1 MEDKKLLKEARTVFT
16 NLKTDPNSVLFS
28 EEKIVNRLVKKL
40 KKWKYLKDS
49 LLLKLIVLTDNKTF
63 LDDDKP
69 PTSTDYVDKREI
81 DRSTLYSFDGP
92 FQLLHV
98 NVGNLEF
105 LGKNATILQYV
116 LVVADLYSSK
126 VYVYLMR
133 SRKQILQKMKML
145 YDEIKSE
152 RKNKRMRLQVDN
164 EFQQVKIKDLS
175 DENNVEMFTSSVGGE
190 KAFAAKQKTRELKNR
205 IAKLSAQKLKITS
218 TKIIQISTLNM
229 NKMKSEK

>member
-1 MEDKKLLKEARTVFT
+1 MEDKKLLKEARTIFS

-28 EEKIVNRLVKKL
+28 EEKIDSRLVKKL

-49 LLLKLIVLTDNKTF
+49 LLLKLIVLTDNKNF

-81 DRSTLYSFDGP
+81 DRSTLHSFDGP

-126 VYVYLMR
+126 V
-133 SRKQILQKMKML
+133 
-145 YDEIKSE
+145 
-152 RKNKRMRLQVDN
+152 
-164 EFQQVKIKDLS
+164 
-175 DENNVEMFTSSVGGE
+175 
-190 KAFAAKQKTRELKNR
+190 
-205 IAKLSAQKLKITS
+205 
-218 TKIIQISTLNM
+218 
-229 NKMKSEK
+229 

>member
-49 LLLKLIVLTDNKTF
+49 LLLKLIVLTDNKNF

-175 DENNVEMFTSSVGGE
+175 DENNVEMFTSSVRGE
-190 KAFAAKQKTRELKNR
+190 KYLL
-205 IAKLSAQKLKITS
+205 LSKK
-218 TKIIQISTLNM
+218 
-229 NKMKSEK
+229 